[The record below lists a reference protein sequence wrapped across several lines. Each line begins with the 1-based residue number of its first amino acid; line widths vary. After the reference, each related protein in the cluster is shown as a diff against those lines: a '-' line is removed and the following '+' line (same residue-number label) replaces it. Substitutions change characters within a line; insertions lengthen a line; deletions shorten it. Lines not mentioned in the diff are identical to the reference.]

1 MALNPHFI
9 ASQWLSQCS
18 SALRDADAKAFV
30 DLFLP
35 KGWLRDILVFT
46 WDIRTLEG
54 REKILC
60 YLTDRFSD
68 AHITDLRLD
77 ETLDV
82 APRVSEVPGSQ
93 VAGVEFVFSFECQRG
108 HGRAHVRLAQ
118 DTDGV
123 HRAFTAFTEL
133 VDLLGYEELSSLP
146 LRDDVTGVPGRDM
159 QKDYADWVQDV
170 EANPQVIIGEL
181 HYNYVYRMVC

>member
-1 MALNPHFI
+1 MSPNPQTVASTWLLACTAALQN
-9 ASQWLSQCS
+9 
-18 SALRDADAKAFV
+18 ADVNAFTN
-30 DLFLP
+30 LFLSD
-35 KGWLRDILVFT
+35 GWLRDLLVFT

-60 YLTDRFSD
+60 YLMDRFSD
-68 AHITDLRLD
+68 AHITNIRLD
-77 ETLDV
+77 ETPDL
-82 APRVSEVPGSQ
+82 APRACEVPVSQ
-93 VAGVEFVFSFECQRG
+93 AAGVEFVFSFECQRG

-118 DTDGV
+118 NADGV
-123 HRAFTAFTEL
+123 YRAFTAFTEL

-181 HYNYVYRMVC
+181 HCNYVCRMIC